1 MNGFGGG
8 LVVFLALIGITQA
21 MIIVPHWQKLEE
33 LDQLHQL
40 EKSEPEEQVLEWE
53 NQFRV
58 DPIRKVEVEFPDFS
72 TYQNFVF
79 KKLKNMRHFMRMAP
93 YKG

>member
-8 LVVFLALIGITQA
+8 LVVFLALIFGITQA
-21 MIIVPHWQKLEE
+21 MITVPYWQKLEE
-33 LDQLHQL
+33 LGGL
-40 EKSEPEEQVLEWE
+40 EKSEPEEPNLEWE

-58 DPIRKVEVEFPDFS
+58 DPVRKVEVEFPDFS

>member
-1 MNGFGGG
+1 MNSFGGG
-8 LVVFLALIGITQA
+8 LVVFLALIFGITQA
-21 MIIVPHWQKLEE
+21 MITVPYWQKLEE
-33 LDQLHQL
+33 LGGL
-40 EKSEPEEQVLEWE
+40 EKSEPEEPNLEWE

>member
-8 LVVFLALIGITQA
+8 LFVFLALIFGITQA
-21 MIIVPHWQKLEE
+21 MITVPYWQKLEE
-33 LDQLHQL
+33 LGGL
-40 EKSEPEEQVLEWE
+40 EKSEPEEPNLEWE

>member
-8 LVVFLALIGITQA
+8 LVVFLALIFGITQA
-21 MIIVPHWQKLEE
+21 MITVPYWQKLEE
-33 LDQLHQL
+33 LGGL
-40 EKSEPEEQVLEWE
+40 EKSEPEEPNLEWA

>member
-8 LVVFLALIGITQA
+8 LVVFLALIFGITQA
-21 MIIVPHWQKLEE
+21 MITVPYWQKLEE
-33 LDQLHQL
+33 LGGL
-40 EKSEPEEQVLEWE
+40 EKSEPEEPNLEWE

-58 DPIRKVEVEFPDFS
+58 DPIRKVEVEFPADSYLSFL
-72 TYQNFVF
+72 F

>member
-21 MIIVPHWQKLEE
+21 MITVPYWQKLEE
-33 LDQLHQL
+33 LGGL
-40 EKSEPEEQVLEWE
+40 EKSEPEEPNLEWE

>member
-33 LDQLHQL
+33 LGGL
-40 EKSEPEEQVLEWE
+40 EKSEPEEPNLEWE

>member
-1 MNGFGGG
+1 MNGFGVG
-8 LVVFLALIGITQA
+8 LVVFLALIFGITQA
-21 MIIVPHWQKLEE
+21 MITVPYWQKLEE
-33 LDQLHQL
+33 LGGL
-40 EKSEPEEQVLEWE
+40 EKSEPEEPNLEWE